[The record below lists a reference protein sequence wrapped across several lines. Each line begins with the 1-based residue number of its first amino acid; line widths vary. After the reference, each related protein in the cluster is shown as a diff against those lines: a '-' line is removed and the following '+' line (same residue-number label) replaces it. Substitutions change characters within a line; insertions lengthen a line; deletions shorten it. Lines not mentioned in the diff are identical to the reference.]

1 MDILNALKRFI
12 RGCIPVGIVWYA
24 CKHMSHDHV
33 IIYKEFANNKKYYSS
48 IYFIDSGRFVG
59 NIPSIIAEEK
69 LKSMKKCVEKYEYQI
84 KKQKELDSNIT
95 DITDDDYDDYDD
107 DYDRYIY

>member
-1 MDILNALKRFI
+1 
-12 RGCIPVGIVWYA
+12 
-24 CKHMSHDHV
+24 
-33 IIYKEFANNKKYYSS
+33 
-48 IYFIDSGRFVG
+48 
-59 NIPSIIAEEK
+59 
-69 LKSMKKCVEKYEYQI
+69 MKKCVEKYEYQI